1 MVYTVRGIEITN
13 MYNDNHKA
21 YKTIYRNSDKTVIDD
36 VNLSNQIKWTVNEKY
51 GIELIQPV
59 GFMPDINEDKTRIM
73 DSNVFTRVSA
83 QLIDA
88 DDWSN
93 NVTEPHLFSVRPNS
107 DSGNAKILYYNEGKG
122 YGYCF
127 CPRCGRTVIE
137 EEVADKDE
145 PLKFP
150 YEFNP
155 IQAKHKEVNRKSRTI
170 TLRLPAKIC
179 AKRVAAQMTRPR

>member
-1 MVYTVRGIEITN
+1 
-13 MYNDNHKA
+13 
-21 YKTIYRNSDKTVIDD
+21 
-36 VNLSNQIKWTVNEKY
+36 
-51 GIELIQPV
+51 
-59 GFMPDINEDKTRIM
+59 MPDINEDKTRIM

-155 IQAKHKEVNRKSRTI
+155 IQAKHKEGQSEKPNYHFAITGKDMRKACSCSNDKTKVKRNVIIGDLFRQTI
-170 TLRLPAKIC
+170 ARYVSGIMAKTSGY
-179 AKRVAAQMTRPR
+179 QP